1 MLGPR
6 SIGNDGAGGQFT
18 FADDE
23 YGVAF
28 AYVTNR
34 MIGPGDARANHLVT
48 AVRDCLG

>member
-6 SIGNDGAGGQFT
+6 SIGNDGASGQFA

-34 MIGPGDARANHLVT
+34 MIGHGDARASNLVA
-48 AVRDCLG
+48 AVRECLG